1 MKKGKSYK
9 IGFVQTELVAK
20 RWQPAKVRSIWS
32 WTIVFFR
39 RFAPKHRKIKL
50 LDKARK
56 AKVHLYWGRKWMNSL
71 KFRPTPVVGQSVVDK
86 TSRFQS
92 KTIFLNLNHGLISAC
107 CLISSLL
114 PLVWRPPG
122 GVQRCPS
129 PCWGCWGGT
138 RRWRRS
144 HWRRSTANLFDVSV
158 PVFVQA

>member
-32 WTIVFFR
+32 WTIVFR

-56 AKVHLYWGRKWMNSL
+56 AKVHLYLGRKWMNSL

-92 KTIFLNLNHGLISAC
+92 KTIFLNLNHGLI
-107 CLISSLL
+107 ISITTSCVTASKWCPKMSITMLRVLRGNQEVKKMTLTAINSKFVRRLRASFRASLNNNK
-114 PLVWRPPG
+114 R
-122 GVQRCPS
+122 
-129 PCWGCWGGT
+129 
-138 RRWRRS
+138 
-144 HWRRSTANLFDVSV
+144 
-158 PVFVQA
+158 